1 MNIHWLCYGTVHVYV
16 VIYMCDS
23 MWSFRVEENQ
33 EGNVRIPL
41 TNLTPIWP
49 RNIVVPVPNQD
60 MEFNITCQGLYC
72 IQWVQLR
79 SEVVVRFV
87 HIGGI
92 DDHHCLNCLF
102 IIVFFLVIVL
112 SVLLRFTDSD
122 YSFGIF
128 KLFFKIVSDDHIKS
142 QHGYCI
148 YHYITEK
155 HVTSTNI
162 IYLW

>member
-1 MNIHWLCYGTVHVYV
+1 MNIHWPCYGTVHVYV

-102 IIVFFLVIVL
+102 GHCIVCPSKIYGFWLPLWYLQTVL
-112 SVLLRFTDSD
+112 QDCVRWPHKKPTSLYHR
-122 YSFGIF
+122 
-128 KLFFKIVSDDHIKS
+128 KACN
-142 QHGYCI
+142 QHKY
-148 YHYITEK
+148 
-155 HVTSTNI
+155 
-162 IYLW
+162 YLPLINK